1 MTKSKSLNQWLWKW
15 HVIAGLVCLPFIA
28 ILCITGSIYLFK
40 SNVNNYL
47 YHDARFVSAP
57 ENATPRLYSDQ
68 LNSVKALSDHR
79 IMSVTLP
86 SSSEQA
92 TAFRRHAKGHS
103 QNMVY
108 VNPYTNQVSGIYQQ
122 EQTFMYTA
130 RKLHGELLLGR
141 PGSLFVELVAS
152 WFIVLALTG
161 IYIWWPVKRFS
172 LKGFFVVRRTQGRR
186 TFWRDMHS
194 VLAFWMSLLM
204 LVILAGGM
212 PWTEVFGDNLKW
224 VQKQTNSGYPTHW
237 RDAKGLSSN
246 ADLSSAGT
254 IPLDQVAAISKARGL
269 DGKVSIKFPVSS
281 KGVFTITNQARW
293 LDDQQVIHVD
303 QYSGDVIKAL
313 KWEQV
318 GMLVELRQIFMRL
331 HQGEYGKLNLI
342 VVLIVALT
350 FFVAT
355 AASLISYLIRK
366 PKGQWGLPKAPASF
380 KVGLTIVTMIALL
393 ALLFPTFGASLV
405 LILLVS
411 RLQGL
416 ARIARSV

>member
-15 HVIAGLVCLPFIA
+15 HVVAGLVCLPFIA
-28 ILCITGSIYLFK
+28 LLCITGSIYLFK
-40 SNVNNYL
+40 SNLNNYV
-47 YHDARFVSAP
+47 YQDARFISVT
-57 ENATPRLYSDQ
+57 ENAKPALYADQ
-68 LNSVKALSDHR
+68 LNSAKKYSDQH
-79 IMSVTLP
+79 IVSVTLP
-86 SSSEQA
+86 SAVEQA
-92 TAFRRHAKGHS
+92 TAFREHSKGHS
-103 QNMVY
+103 QKMIY
-108 VNPYTNQVSGIYQQ
+108 VNPYSKQISGTY
-122 EQTFMYTA
+122 EQKHSFMYTV
-130 RKLHGELLLGR
+130 RKLHGELLLGL
-141 PGSLFVELVAS
+141 PGSLLVELVAS

-161 IYIWWPVKRFS
+161 IYIWWPAKRFS
-172 LKGFFVVRRTQGRR
+172 VRGFFAVRTKQGRR

-194 VLAFWMSLLM
+194 VLAFWMSLFM
-204 LVILAGGM
+204 LIILAGGM

-224 VQKQTNSGYPTHW
+224 VQEQTNTGYPTHW
-237 RDAKGLSSN
+237 REAKGLSSN

-254 IPLDQVAAISKARGL
+254 IPLDQVVAISKTRGL

-281 KGVFTITNQARW
+281 KGVYTITNQARW

-318 GMLVELRQIFMRL
+318 GILVELRQIFMRL

-342 VVLIVALT
+342 IVLIVALT

-355 AASLISYLIRK
+355 AASLISYLMRK

-393 ALLFPTFGASLV
+393 ALLFPAFGASLV
-405 LILLVS
+405 LILLVT

-416 ARIARSV
+416 ARLARPV